1 MCGIA
6 GALGI
11 DPALAR
17 GAAQRMRDALRH
29 RGPDD
34 EGFEEV
40 QGPPGFMPAALA
52 HTRLSIVDLSEAG
65 HQPKRDVPPDST
77 SPPNVVTF
85 NGEIYNYRELWPAL
99 AQGGWPC
106 RSSSDTEVLL
116 HGYRLWGERAVE
128 RFEGMF
134 AFCLLDTARGLAWFC
149 RDRVGI
155 KPLYLFRPHTGGLL
169 FASEVRALLAA
180 GPELVPRR
188 LRPAAIESFL
198 AQGAVMSEASVVE
211 GVELLAPGQSLICD
225 FHGKPLRSARYWSVD
240 FGGPDGE
247 LTRPADGSAPVF
259 SATSVAQEPAQW
271 RSEVVAEL
279 SSGLRRSLS
288 RLLLAD
294 VPVGL
299 FLSSGVDSAAVAA
312 VASEVSDAQLRT
324 IAVGFD
330 AAAWDETEAAGLSAR
345 DLGTRHQRIELSG
358 AEVLA
363 SFDEVLAAV
372 DQPTVDGF
380 NTFHISRAARRAGLT
395 VALSGLGGDELF
407 GGYRSFVDVPR
418 ALRLRRASGL
428 FGGAGRGALASL
440 CDRAA
445 AHPASKRRARALAK
459 LGATLRSPA
468 DLVEL
473 YLLRRELFS
482 VTERRALQPLPE
494 ASDPFCGLET
504 SVLGSLSADPSG
516 RDQLDRIATLE
527 FSVYMRHML
536 LRDADVFSMRNG
548 IELRVPLLE
557 HYAVADAAR
566 AASRFRRADPRP
578 KPLLVDA
585 AGPRLPARS
594 WQAKKRGFTFP
605 WRAWLQGPLRER
617 AETGL
622 AGDGLRN
629 AGLEPAAGRSIW
641 SAFAAGDPRVSE
653 LEVIALLVLTDYVE
667 RNRLTI

>member
-11 DPALAR
+11 DPNLAR
-17 GAAQRMRDALRH
+17 GAVQRMRDSLRH

-34 EGFEEV
+34 EGIEEV
-40 QGPPGFMPAALA
+40 RGPEGCTPAVLA

-65 HQPKRDVPPDST
+65 HQPKRDAPPAAA

-99 AQGGWPC
+99 ERGGWPC
-106 RSSSDTEVLL
+106 RSASDTEVLL
-116 HGYRLWGERAVE
+116 HGYRVWGERAVE

-134 AFCLLDTARGLAWFC
+134 AFCLLDTARGRAWFC

-155 KPLYLFRPHTGGLL
+155 KPLYLFRPRRGGLL

-188 LRPAAIESFL
+188 LRAAAVESFL
-198 AQGAVMSEASVVE
+198 AQGAVMSDASVLE
-211 GVELLAPGQSLICD
+211 GVELLAPGQSLVCD
-225 FHGKPLRSARYWSVD
+225 FDGKPLRSVRYWSID
-240 FGGPDGE
+240 FGVPDGE
-247 LTRPADGSAPVF
+247 LALPADGSAP
-259 SATSVAQEPAQW
+259 ALGAPPTAGKAANW

-294 VPVGL
+294 VPIGL

-312 VASEVSDAQLRT
+312 VASEVSTAQLRT

-363 SFDEVLAAV
+363 SFDDVLAAV

-418 ALRLRRASGL
+418 ALRFRRATGL
-428 FGGAGRGALASL
+428 FGGAGRDVLASL

-445 AHPASKRRARALAK
+445 THPAAKARARALTK
-459 LGATLRSPA
+459 LGATLRRPA

-494 ASDPFCGLET
+494 ASDAFSGLEA
-504 SVLGSLSADPSG
+504 SVLATFTARNGR
-516 RDQLDRIATLE
+516 RDQLDRIANFE
-527 FSVYMRHML
+527 FSLYMRHML
-536 LRDADVFSMRNG
+536 LRDADVFSMRHG

-557 HYAVADAAR
+557 HYAAAEAAR
-566 AASRFRRADPRP
+566 ASSRFRRADPRP

-605 WRAWLQGPLRER
+605 WRAWLEGPLRER
-617 AETGL
+617 AQAGL

-629 AGLEPAAGRSIW
+629 AGLDPAAARSIW

-653 LEVIALLVLTDYVE
+653 LEVIALLVLTDYAA
-667 RNRLTI
+667 RNRLTV

>member
-11 DPALAR
+11 EPELGRVAAL
-17 GAAQRMRDALRH
+17 RMRDALRH

-34 EGFEEV
+34 EGVEQV
-40 QGPPGFMPAALA
+40 RGPAGFTPAQLA
-52 HTRLSIVDLSEAG
+52 HTRLSIVDLSDAG
-65 HQPKRDVPPDST
+65 HQPKRDVPRDSALQ
-77 SPPNVVTF
+77 PNVVTF

-99 AQGGWPC
+99 ERGGWPC
-106 RSSSDTEVLL
+106 RSTSDTEVLL
-116 HGYRLWGERAVE
+116 HAYRLWGERAVE

-134 AFCLLDTARGLAWFC
+134 AFCLLDTVRGLAWFC

-155 KPLYLFRPHTGGLL
+155 KPLYLFRPKTGGLL
-169 FASEVRALLAA
+169 FASEARALLAA
-180 GPELVPRR
+180 GPALVERR
-188 LRPAAIESFL
+188 LRPAAVESFL
-198 AQGAVMSEASVVE
+198 AQGAVMSDAAVIE
-211 GVELLAPGQSLICD
+211 GIELLGPGQSLLCD
-225 FHGKPLRSARYWSVD
+225 FEGKPLRSVRYWAID
-240 FGGPDGE
+240 FGGADGQIA
-247 LTRPADGSAPVF
+247 LPADGSSPARSAPV
-259 SATSVAQEPAQW
+259 ALEAANW
-271 RSEVVAEL
+271 RCEVVAEL
-279 SSGLRRSLS
+279 SSDLRRSLS

-299 FLSSGVDSAAVAA
+299 FLSSGIDSAAVAA
-312 VASEVSDAQLRT
+312 VAAEVSATPLRT

-345 DLGTRHQRIELSG
+345 DLGTHHQRIELSG

-363 SFDEVLAAV
+363 SFDDVLAAV

-380 NTFHISRAARRAGLT
+380 NTFHITRAARRAGLT

-418 ALRLRRASGL
+418 ALRLRRTSTL
-428 FGGAGRGALASL
+428 FGAAGRDTLAAL
-440 CDRAA
+440 CERAA
-445 AHPASKRRARALAK
+445 LHPRSKTRARALAK
-459 LGATLRSPA
+459 LGATLRRPA

-482 VTERRALQPLPE
+482 VAERRALQPLPD
-494 ASDPFCGLET
+494 ASDALSGLDA
-504 SVLGSLSADPSG
+504 SVVAALHADHRG
-516 RDQLDRIATLE
+516 RAPLDRIAALE
-527 FSVYMRHML
+527 FSTYMRHML

-557 HYAVADAAR
+557 HYAVAEAAR

-605 WRAWLQGPLRER
+605 WRSWLAGPLRDR

-622 AGDGLRN
+622 ASDSLRN
-629 AGLEPAAGRSIW
+629 AGLDPGAARRVW

-653 LEVIALLVLTDYVE
+653 LEVVALLVLSDYVE
-667 RNRLTI
+667 RNRLTA

>member
-11 DPALAR
+11 DPNLAR
-17 GAAQRMRDALRH
+17 GAVQRMRDSLRH

-34 EGFEEV
+34 EGIEEV
-40 QGPPGFMPAALA
+40 RGPAGFAPAVLA

-65 HQPKRDVPPDST
+65 HQPKHDVPLDPA

-85 NGEIYNYRELWPAL
+85 NGEIYNYRELRPAL
-99 AQGGWPC
+99 ERGGWPC
-106 RSSSDTEVLL
+106 RSTSDTEVLL

-149 RDRVGI
+149 RDRIGI
-155 KPLYLFRPHTGGLL
+155 KPLYLFRPRTGGLL

-188 LRPAAIESFL
+188 LRPAAVESFL
-198 AQGAVMSEASVVE
+198 AQGAVMSDASALE
-211 GVELLAPGQSLICD
+211 GVELLGPGQSLVCD
-225 FHGKPLRSARYWSVD
+225 FDGEPLRSVRYWSVD
-240 FGGPDGE
+240 FGGADGE
-247 LTRPADGSAPVF
+247 IALPADGSVPAF
-259 SATSVAQEPAQW
+259 SAGPPSREAARW

-312 VASEVSDAQLRT
+312 VASEVSAAQLRT

-345 DLGTRHQRIELSG
+345 ELGTRHQRVELSG

-363 SFDEVLAAV
+363 SFDDVLAAV

-418 ALRLRRASGL
+418 ALRFRRATGL
-428 FGGAGRGALASL
+428 FGGAGRDVLASL

-445 AHPASKRRARALAK
+445 RHPASKARARALAK
-459 LGATLRSPA
+459 LGATLRRPA

-473 YLLRRELFS
+473 YLLRRELFN
-482 VTERRALQPLPE
+482 VTERRALQPLPA
-494 ASDPFCGLET
+494 ASDAFSGLET
-504 SVLGSLSADPSG
+504 NVLSTLTADRG
-516 RDQLDRIATLE
+516 KRDPLDRIATFE

-536 LRDADVFSMRNG
+536 LRDADVFSMRHG

-557 HYAVADAAR
+557 HYAVAEAAR
-566 AASRFRRADPRP
+566 ASSRFRRADPRP

-585 AGPRLPARS
+585 AGPRLPSRS

-605 WRAWLQGPLRER
+605 WRAWLEGPLRER
-617 AETGL
+617 AEAGL

-629 AGLEPAAGRSIW
+629 AGLDPAAGRSIW
-641 SAFAAGDPRVSE
+641 SAFAAGDARVSE

-667 RNRLTI
+667 RNRLTA